1 MAPKV
6 SASSWLDRS
15 IEALSPRWALQRSLA
30 RSGLETLRSY
40 DAAGTGRRMKHWRT
54 PDSGVNSE
62 IATALTKVRAR
73 ARDLERNNPYFAR
86 GLRVRSANIVGT
98 GILATPQSGRET
110 DDALLADRWKQWAES
125 TQCDARGRTN
135 IYGLQAMAMRTI
147 DQAGE
152 VLVRRVWAK
161 AGDELAVP
169 FRLQLLE
176 PDFID
181 TGKNETPRE
190 GNQIIQGV
198 EIDEW
203 GRAVA
208 YWLFDEHPG
217 ERYFGWTG
225 QSRRVPAADLL
236 HVFHEDRLGQVRG
249 ITRAAPA
256 IVRLRDFDDV
266 VDARVM
272 NAKIA
277 SCFGLVVRSVPG
289 FDLGSTP
296 STQPNPDDKSLLDQR
311 VTPGM
316 IRNLP
321 LGTDIS
327 AVNPP
332 AFDGFIDFAKITL
345 QSIAGCLDLT
355 YASLTG
361 DLERV
366 NYSSGKLGWI
376 DQLQATEQTRWLMFI
391 PGFCDPIYAWVTQV
405 LRMAGKVAEP
415 RSAVKWTPP
424 RRMLLDP
431 SREIPAMVKGLRG
444 GLTSLSE
451 QLREL
456 GYDPE
461 VMLRELASDH
471 DLVEELGL
479 KLESFTDQASSSGAP
494 ALKSTSAVGK
504 KNGDEDD
511 EEDDEEE

>member
-1 MAPKV
+1 MAPK
-6 SASSWLDRS
+6 ADPRSWLDRS
-15 IEALSPRWALQRSLA
+15 IEVLSPHWALKRGLA
-30 RSGLETLRSY
+30 RSGLDTLRAY
-40 DAAGTGRRMKHWRT
+40 DAAGRGRRMKNWRT
-54 PDSGVNSE
+54 SDSGANAE
-62 IATALTKVRAR
+62 IESALKSVRAR

-98 GILATPQSGRET
+98 GILATPQSGRAA
-110 DDALLADRWKQWAES
+110 DDALMADRWKLWAE
-125 TQCDARGRTN
+125 TTACDARGRAN

-147 DQAGE
+147 DRDGE
-152 VLVRRVWAK
+152 VLVRRVLAD
-161 AGDELAVP
+161 AGDDLPIP

-181 TGKNETPRE
+181 TGKNESPRS
-190 GNQIIQGV
+190 GNQIIQGI
-198 EIDEW
+198 EIDGM

-225 QSRRVPAADLL
+225 TSRRVPAADLL

-266 VDARVM
+266 VDAQIMR
-272 NAKIA
+272 AKVA
-277 SCFGLVVRSVPG
+277 ACLVGFIKSAPG
-289 FDLGSTP
+289 AEIGATP
-296 STQPNPDDKSLLDQR
+296 STTPSPDDPKVAEER
-311 VTPGM
+311 FVPGTFKH
-316 IRNLP
+316 LP
-321 LGTDIS
+321 LGMDIS
-327 AVNPP
+327 FSNPP
-332 AFDGFIDFAKITL
+332 QFDGFMDFAKISL

-376 DQLQATEQTRWLMFI
+376 DQLMATEQTRWLMFI
-391 PGFCDPIYAWVTQV
+391 PGFCEPIWGWAAQS
-405 LRMAGKVAEP
+405 LKMLGKLSEP
-415 RSAVKWTPP
+415 RVAAKWTPP

-431 SREIPAMVKGLRG
+431 SREIPAMVKALRG

-451 QLREL
+451 TLREL

-461 VMLRELASDH
+461 VVLRELARDH
-471 DLVEELGL
+471 GLVAGLGL
-479 KLESFTDQASSSGAP
+479 KLEAFTDQASSSGAP

-504 KNGDEDD
+504 KNDGDDDED
-511 EEDDEEE
+511 DDEEE

>member
-1 MAPKV
+1 MEAG
-6 SASSWLDRS
+6 AIARNWLDRS
-15 IEALSPRWALQRSLA
+15 IELVSPHWALKRGLA
-30 RSGLETLRSY
+30 RQGLETLRAY
-40 DAAGTGRRMKHWRT
+40 DAAGHGRRMKNWRT
-54 PDSGVNSE
+54 SDSGVNAE
-62 IATALTKVRAR
+62 LATALSKVRAR

-86 GLRVRSANIVGT
+86 GLRVRSANIIGT
-98 GILATPQSGRET
+98 GILATPQSGRES
-110 DDALLADRWKQWAES
+110 DDKLLADRWKQWAE
-125 TQCDARGRTN
+125 TTLCDARGRTN
-135 IYGLQAMAMRTI
+135 IYGLQALAMRTI

-152 VLVRRVWAK
+152 VLVRRVWERR
-161 AGDELAVP
+161 GDDLPIP
-169 FRLQLLE
+169 FQLQLLE

-181 TGKNETPRE
+181 TGKTESPRT

-198 EIDEW
+198 EVDDR

-217 ERYFGWTG
+217 ERSFGWTG
-225 QSRRVPAADLL
+225 QSRRVPIEDLR
-236 HVFHEDRLGQVRG
+236 HVYHEDRLGQVRG

-266 VDARVM
+266 VDAQIMR
-272 NAKIA
+272 AKVA
-277 SCFGLVVRSVPG
+277 ACLVGFIKSAPG
-289 FDLGSTP
+289 TEIGTTP
-296 STQPNPDDKSLLDQR
+296 STTPNPDDPKVADERFVPASFKH
-311 VTPGM
+311 
-316 IRNLP
+316 LP
-321 LGTDIS
+321 LGMDIS
-327 AVNPP
+327 FSNPP
-332 AFDGFIDFAKITL
+332 AFDGFNDFAKISL

-391 PGFCDPIYAWVTQV
+391 PGFCDQVWGWVTQSMRT
-405 LRMAGKVAEP
+405 LGRVAEP

-431 SREIPAMVKGLRG
+431 SREIPAMVKALRG

-451 QLREL
+451 TLREL
-456 GYDPE
+456 GYDPQ
-461 VMLRELASDH
+461 VVLRELADDH

-504 KNGDEDD
+504 KNDDEDD
-511 EEDDEEE
+511 EDDDEEQ

>member
-1 MAPKV
+1 MAQKDREPGWV
-6 SASSWLDRS
+6 DRS
-15 IEALSPRWALQRSLA
+15 IEVLSPRWALKRSLA
-30 RSGLETLRSY
+30 RQALVDLRSY
-40 DAAGTGRRMKHWRT
+40 DAAGRGRRMKHWRAGDT
-54 PDSGVNSE
+54 GVNSE
-62 IATALTKVRAR
+62 IATALPMVRAR

-86 GLRVRSANIVGT
+86 GLRVRSANIIGT
-98 GILATPQSGRET
+98 GILATPQSGRSA
-110 DDALLADRWKQWAES
+110 DDKLIADRWKLWAD
-125 TQCDARGRTN
+125 TTDCDVRGRTN
-135 IYGLQAMAMRTI
+135 LYGLQALAMRSI

-161 AGDELAVP
+161 RGDDLPIP

-181 TGKNETPRE
+181 TGKNEIPRT
-190 GNQIIQGV
+190 GNQIIQGIEV
-198 EIDEW
+198 DEF

-225 QSRRVPAADLL
+225 QSRRVPAEDLL
-236 HVFHEDRLGQVRG
+236 HVYHEDRIGQVRG

-266 VDARVM
+266 VDAQIMR
-272 NAKIA
+272 AKVA
-277 SCFGLVVRSVPG
+277 ACLVGFIKSAPG
-289 FDLGSTP
+289 VELGTTP
-296 STQPNPDDKSLLDQR
+296 TTQPSPDDPKAVEERFVPASFKH
-311 VTPGM
+311 
-316 IRNLP
+316 LP
-321 LGTDIS
+321 LGMDIS
-327 AVNPP
+327 FSNPP
-332 AFDGFIDFAKITL
+332 SFDGFNDFAKISL
-345 QSIAGCLDLT
+345 QSVAGCLDLT

-391 PGFCDPIYAWVTQV
+391 PTFCERIYRWTTGS
-405 LRMAGKVAEP
+405 LHMLGKVSEP
-415 RSAVKWTPP
+415 RSAAKWTPP
-424 RRMLLDP
+424 RRALLDP
-431 SREIPAMVKGLRG
+431 SREIPAMVKAMRG

-456 GYDPE
+456 GYDPQ
-461 VMLRELASDH
+461 VVIRELASDRG
-471 DLVEELGL
+471 LVEQLGL
-479 KLESFTDQASSSGAP
+479 KLEAFTDQASSSGAP

-504 KNGDEDD
+504 KKTDDDD